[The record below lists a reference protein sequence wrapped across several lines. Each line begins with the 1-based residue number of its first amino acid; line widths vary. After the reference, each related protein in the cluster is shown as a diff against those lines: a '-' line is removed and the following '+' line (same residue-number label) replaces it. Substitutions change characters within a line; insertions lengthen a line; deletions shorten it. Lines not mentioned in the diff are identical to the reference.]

1 MSLKRSLPCQLHVLL
16 SQHAVGLKCQLIDV
30 SLDSLI
36 GTIAPVGVAGNMAGE
51 DVIAKEITQVNISSS
66 NSKMLKSRVDI
77 STGLYL
83 SLYLAD
89 GTGLLSSSTGL
100 GFFL

>member
-36 GTIAPVGVAGNMAGE
+36 GTISPVGVAGNMAGE

-66 NSKMLKSRVDI
+66 NSKMLKSRVK
-77 STGLYL
+77 STCLCL